1 VTIFFYPGVI
11 YYFRMMQEQTLY
23 SRGGIITERD
33 ADYATVRVR
42 IPAGVLSAAQVRQ
55 LGKISEKYGDG
66 TLHLTMRQTL
76 EIPHVKPENF
86 EKIAKALEKNGTP
99 LGAEQNEVV
108 NIMACPGTER
118 CKYANCET
126 IDLARKID
134 ERVFGKV
141 LAIRLRIAIS
151 GCPYMC
157 NSPLLNDIGV
167 IGRIRPLRIPGLCT
181 GCGTC
186 VEYCKQHAIALKNG
200 VSVLDES
207 KCVQCGVCIH
217 SCPYQLL
224 KSEYDHYQITV
235 GGRRGASPAVGRELV
250 TVETAEEVVEV
261 VERIVYWVYRSAWSG
276 RPLADQ
282 MEEIGYD
289 AFAEGIRKEFGPKP
303 AEEKQ

>member
-1 VTIFFYPGVI
+1 
-11 YYFRMMQEQTLY
+11 MMQEQNLY

-33 ADYATVRVR
+33 AEYATVRVR
-42 IPAGVLSAAQVRQ
+42 IPAGVLSAVQVRQ

-66 TLHLTMRQTL
+66 TLHLTMRQTV

-86 EKIAKALEKNGTP
+86 EKVAKALEKNGTP

-141 LAIRLRIAIS
+141 LSIRLRIAIS

-157 NSPLLNDIGV
+157 NSPLLNDIGI

-217 SCPYQLL
+217 SCPYHLL
-224 KSEYDHYQITV
+224 KSEYDHYQIAV
-235 GGRRGASPAVGRELV
+235 GGRRGASPAAGRELV

-261 VERIVYWVYRSAWSG
+261 VDRIVYWVYRSAWSG

-282 MEEIGYD
+282 MDEIGY
-289 AFAEGIRKEFGPKP
+289 AKFREEIQKEFGPKP
-303 AEEKQ
+303 SEKKQ